1 MITNKSF
8 IKIIIV
14 LALCWASVSLTSCHH
29 KDIEVNEPTP
39 GENPQPEDSRCK
51 PGDDFYTYA
60 NHEWLESVK
69 DITSDEPMGWAFDIS
84 NESDENLDAIKD
96 IMPEY
101 EILGNDIEKCDEN
114 LEASTQLL
122 TDIVMGML
130 GNIKSKEE
138 AYVAFGQAIRLGITS
153 VGSIYTGICRE
164 DGTIGFYFLPPV
176 QASTSNAVLKG
187 LAIDQSISAKKFV
200 RYTPATRSE
209 KTTLDYI
216 LEGIGLNPEFYLY
229 NANTDL
235 IVAALEKMSL
245 NDLVQ
250 TISRCMQGELLVY
263 FNDEYAQTCTDGQMD
278 SVASVVKESIEG
290 DLGYFTSYYFTNQY
304 ITNDRKDTF
313 RTLSQDLIASFR
325 NRLEKNTWLSTA
337 TQQAAIEKLDYMS
350 MDFASPSK
358 WPVTNMPEL
367 AGELLL
373 EDILDIK
380 ECRYNVIETLMGK
393 DIKENLPIFYMFFSP
408 KQPLYPYICNA
419 FYENETNAFQVCAPF
434 MMSPAYSP
442 DMEDVE
448 LYATLGVI
456 IGHEITH
463 GFDKEGATYN
473 KYGEIHDWWSAED
486 IVKFEELNNR
496 IIANV
501 NNFEIMPGLK
511 TNGAQTVMEDVA
523 DLGGFNIAYDLW
535 VNKLKEQGV
544 EGDELKE
551 QKRKFFIY
559 FAKMYRAKFPTDYI
573 LEEVVTDEHSI
584 GHIRINSVVQQI
596 DDWYELFNVTEG
608 DALYI
613 APENRI
619 TIW

>member
-8 IKIIIV
+8 IKFVTV
-14 LALCWASVSLTSCHH
+14 LVLCWASVSLTSCHQ
-29 KDIEVNEPTP
+29 KDIDVDKPTTP
-39 GENPQPEDSRCK
+39 GETPQPEEQICK

-60 NHEWLESVK
+60 NYEWLESVK
-69 DITSDEPMGWAFDIS
+69 DIASDEPMGWTFDIA
-84 NESDENLDAIKD
+84 NAGDENLDEIRD

-101 EILGNDIEKCDEN
+101 DTLANDIQKCDEN

-122 TDIVMGML
+122 TNIVMGML
-130 GNIKSKEE
+130 GSIKSKEE

-153 VGSIYTGICRE
+153 AGSIYTGVCHD

-187 LAIDQSISAKKFV
+187 LTIDESISAKKFS
-200 RYTPATRSE
+200 RYVPTRSE
-209 KTTLDYI
+209 KTTLDYV
-216 LEGIGLNPEFYLY
+216 LEGIGIDPEYYLY
-229 NANTDL
+229 SANTDL
-235 IVAALEKMSL
+235 IMATLEQMPL

-250 TISRCMQGELLVY
+250 TLSQGIQGELLVY

-278 SVASVVKESIEG
+278 SVASVIKETIEI
-290 DLGYFTSYYFTNQY
+290 DLGYFTSYYFINQY
-304 ITNDRKDTF
+304 ISTELQDTF
-313 RTLSQDLIASFR
+313 RTLSEGLVASFR
-325 NRLEKNTWLSTA
+325 NRLEKNTWLSAA
-337 TQQAAIEKLDYMS
+337 TQQAAIEKLEAMS
-350 MDFASPSK
+350 MTFAAPSK
-358 WPVTNMPEL
+358 WPVTEMPEL

-373 EDILDIK
+373 EDVLDIK
-380 ECRYNVIETLMGK
+380 EGRYNVIKSLMGK
-393 DIKENLPIFYMFFSP
+393 DVKEYLPVFYMYYSP
-408 KQPLYPYICNA
+408 KQPLYPYVCNA
-419 FYENETNAFQVCAPF
+419 IYENEVNAFQVCAPF
-434 MMSPAYSP
+434 MMSPAYTP
-442 DMEDVE
+442 DMEEVE

-463 GFDKEGATYN
+463 GFDKEGATYD
-473 KYGEIHDWWSAED
+473 KHGEIYDWWTAED
-486 IVKFEELNNR
+486 MVKFDELNNR
-496 IIANV
+496 VIANV

-535 VNKLKEQGV
+535 VNKLKEQGI
-544 EGDELKE
+544 EGEELKE

-559 FAKMYRAKFPTDYI
+559 FAKMYRAKLPTQFI
-573 LEEVVTDEHSI
+573 LEEVVSDEHSI